1 MGFVAWS
8 VQNGSTI
15 HVLFKLS
22 AVTVGNIFIC
32 MAVSAV
38 RAVEP
43 SELGSHS
50 NFFMSYLWKR
60 SVICETS
67 LFTMKIM

>member
-22 AVTVGNIFIC
+22 AGTAGNIFIC

-43 SELGSHS
+43 SE
-50 NFFMSYLWKR
+50 
-60 SVICETS
+60 
-67 LFTMKIM
+67 